1 MNVLWLVKRTSKRN
15 FKKGIIYAIMLL
27 ITLIISFIFFDM
39 IDNPFLGGND
49 QVISNNIN
57 GEIILP
63 ISKILPFIV
72 IILSWIMIFYA
83 SNYFLNSQIEPFT
96 LLLLS
101 GGNMIEVAKYVL
113 YQITVI
119 FIIVIPLSLILGTY
133 ILKKIYTIMFLYL
146 NIDGIYTVP
155 VKTYI
160 NLLISLIPIL
170 ISIYIVFDF
179 HIEILCKYC

>member
-1 MNVLWLVKRTSKRN
+1 
-15 FKKGIIYAIMLL
+15 
-27 ITLIISFIFFDM
+27 M

-160 NLLISLIPIL
+160 NLLISLIPI
-170 ISIYIVFDF
+170 
-179 HIEILCKYC
+179 

>member
-1 MNVLWLVKRTSKRN
+1 
-15 FKKGIIYAIMLL
+15 
-27 ITLIISFIFFDM
+27 M

-133 ILKKIYTIMFLYL
+133 ILKKIYTIMF
-146 NIDGIYTVP
+146 
-155 VKTYI
+155 YI
-160 NLLISLIPIL
+160 
-170 ISIYIVFDF
+170 
-179 HIEILCKYC
+179 

>member
-1 MNVLWLVKRTSKRN
+1 
-15 FKKGIIYAIMLL
+15 MLL

-119 FIIVIPLSLILGTY
+119 FIIY
-133 ILKKIYTIMFLYL
+133 NYYL
-146 NIDGIYTVP
+146 
-155 VKTYI
+155 
-160 NLLISLIPIL
+160 
-170 ISIYIVFDF
+170 
-179 HIEILCKYC
+179 

>member
-1 MNVLWLVKRTSKRN
+1 
-15 FKKGIIYAIMLL
+15 
-27 ITLIISFIFFDM
+27 
-39 IDNPFLGGND
+39 
-49 QVISNNIN
+49 
-57 GEIILP
+57 
-63 ISKILPFIV
+63 
-72 IILSWIMIFYA
+72 MIFYA

-160 NLLISLIPIL
+160 NLLYL
-170 ISIYIVFDF
+170 YI
-179 HIEILCKYC
+179 

>member
-72 IILSWIMIFYA
+72 IILLKFIDLFFVRILLHYA
-83 SNYFLNSQIEPFT
+83 N
-96 LLLLS
+96 
-101 GGNMIEVAKYVL
+101 
-113 YQITVI
+113 
-119 FIIVIPLSLILGTY
+119 
-133 ILKKIYTIMFLYL
+133 
-146 NIDGIYTVP
+146 
-155 VKTYI
+155 
-160 NLLISLIPIL
+160 NL
-170 ISIYIVFDF
+170 
-179 HIEILCKYC
+179 